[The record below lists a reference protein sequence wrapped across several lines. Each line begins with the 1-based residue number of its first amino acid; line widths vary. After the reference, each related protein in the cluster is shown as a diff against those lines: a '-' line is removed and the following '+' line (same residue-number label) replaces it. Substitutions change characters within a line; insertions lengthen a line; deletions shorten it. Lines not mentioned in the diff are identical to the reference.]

1 MLLTNKWQ
9 KVDGYWYYFG
19 KDSMPVHGWQK
30 IGGKTYV
37 FGHDGRLYE

>member
-1 MLLTNKWQ
+1 MPEGKWT
-9 KVDGYWYYFG
+9 KFKGKWYYNPSG
-19 KDSMPVHGWQK
+19 YLVTDAVTE